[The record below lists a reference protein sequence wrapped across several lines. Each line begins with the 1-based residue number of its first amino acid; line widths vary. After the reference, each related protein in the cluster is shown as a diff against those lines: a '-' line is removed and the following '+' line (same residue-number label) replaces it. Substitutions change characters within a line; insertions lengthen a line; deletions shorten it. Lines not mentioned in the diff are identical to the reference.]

1 MTRRRPR
8 CEACDE
14 HAAQT
19 VCQLCGAWLCA
30 RCFGPYS
37 GGTCEACL
45 GGYQPELP
53 HHLGA
58 GVEDIVVKGGI
69 I

>member
-8 CEACDE
+8 CDACDE
-14 HAAQT
+14 HVGQT
-19 VCQLCGAWLCA
+19 VCHLCEALLCA
-30 RCFGPYS
+30 RCFGPFT
-37 GGTCEACL
+37 GGVCEACL

-53 HHLGA
+53 HLDA
-58 GVEDIVVKGGI
+58 GVEDVVVKGGI